1 MFNGSP
7 SGDHGGQPMR
17 NLLVVVAVTGWAA
30 ASSLALADTPPSDKR
45 PSQCFESHD
54 WQGWKAPNAKTMYI
68 NVQNHNVYRIDFSG
82 SCPELLYPDAHL
94 ITEIHGSS
102 QICSP
107 VDLDLK
113 VSDTRGFA
121 TPCIVS
127 KITPMSPAE
136 VSALPKKYR
145 P

>member
-1 MFNGSP
+1 
-7 SGDHGGQPMR
+7 MR
-17 NLLVVVAVTGWAA
+17 HLFVIATIAGMAA
-30 ASSLALADTPPSDKR
+30 TSSMTLADTPLSTKR

-54 WQGWKAPNAKTMYI
+54 WQGWKAANAKTMYI
-68 NVQNHNVYRIDFSG
+68 NVENHNVYRLDFTG
-82 SCPELLYPDAHL
+82 SCPEILYPDSHL
-94 ITEIHGSS
+94 ITTIRGSS

-107 VDLDLK
+107 IDLDLK
-113 VSDTRGFA
+113 VSDLHGFS

-136 VSALPKKYR
+136 VAALPKKDR